1 MTQYDQYGRP
11 IRNPQGYGQSSHP
24 NQDHVGPSGLS
35 ARLDMPNMGQL
46 GGQGQVPWVRFP
58 FYPTSP
64 YYSTNPNVGTQTR
77 FYGATLLG
85 SDTDYAVGTE
95 AIRTVQFDIPC
106 RLIAI
111 NAACCD
117 PTTNIAGGTPVPAG
131 NLDCFL
137 FRIEYTTGDRLMT
150 AARLGST
157 VCGEMSNPGEIGG
170 TGYTI
175 DQGASLILGIT
186 PLANLA
192 GLAANVRIDIS
203 LTCLEIR
210 GQRNFVAG

>member
-1 MTQYDQYGRP
+1 ML
-11 IRNPQGYGQSSHP
+11 
-24 NQDHVGPSGLS
+24 HVVIQP
-35 ARLDMPNMGQL
+35 
-46 GGQGQVPWVRFP
+46 
-58 FYPTSP
+58 PTSP
-64 YYSTNPNVGTQTR
+64 QLRQFRPE
-77 FYGATLLG
+77 TLIG
-85 SDTDYAVGTE
+85 
-95 AIRTVQFDIPC
+95 
-106 RLIAI
+106 
-111 NAACCD
+111 
-117 PTTNIAGGTPVPAG
+117 
-131 NLDCFL
+131 FL

-150 AARLGST
+150 GARLGST

-175 DQGASLILGIT
+175 DQGGSLILGIT